1 MIQIVAAAIRSR
13 VVPTILVIIAL
24 TTSMVLLLTVDR
36 IQQATKKGFNQSLGG
51 VDLVLGPRGGGI
63 ELVLYTVF
71 HLGKPTNNI
80 TTETLRDIE
89 RNPFVEWAIPI
100 ALGDSHQGFRVISTT
115 SEYFDRIQF
124 DGDQSLSFSQGRA
137 FQELNEVVIGSAVA
151 SELGYQRGSSIFVTH
166 GSDSLGRT
174 HDDFAF
180 QVSGIL
186 NPTGTPTDRAV
197 FVSLEGYE
205 LIHLG
210 WKSGSKIVS
219 LNSIDISQIPRERL
233 YPETITAAY
242 LGLSSKLNLFKAS
255 RFINE
260 YPEEAVSAVIP
271 GVALAELWSM
281 VGSVDFVFRIFNWL
295 IVGISLIG
303 MVTMTL
309 SGLDSR
315 TRELTILRAVGATPL
330 HLASMVLIETMFI
343 SIISMVMAIGLVR
356 LSTLIAADLLTQWAG
371 IRIEL
376 TWISFDEFSVLMIIV
391 LAGLVASLI
400 PATLIYRRSLARG
413 FLH

>member
-1 MIQIVAAAIRSR
+1 MIRIVAAAIRSR

-24 TTSMVLLLTVDR
+24 TTSMALLLTVDR
-36 IQQATKKGFNQSLGG
+36 IQEATKKGFNQSLGG
-51 VDLVLGPRGGGI
+51 VDLVLGPRGSGI

-80 TTETLRDIE
+80 TTETLKDIE
-89 RNPFVEWAIPI
+89 RNPFIEWAIPI
-100 ALGDSHQGFRVISTT
+100 ALGDSHRGFRVISTT

-124 DGDQSLSFSQGRA
+124 DGDQSLSFSQGSA
-137 FQELNEVVIGSAVA
+137 FQELNEVVLGSAVA
-151 SELGYQRGSSIFVTH
+151 SELGYRRGSSIFVTH
-166 GSDSLGRT
+166 GSESLGRT

-186 NPTGTPTDRAV
+186 NLTGTPIDRAI

-219 LNSIDISQIPRERL
+219 LDNVDISQIPRELL

-242 LGLSSKLNLFKAS
+242 LGLSSKLNLFRAS
-255 RFINE
+255 RSINE
-260 YPEEAVSAVIP
+260 YPEEAVSGVIP

-295 IVGISLIG
+295 IIGVSLIG

-315 TRELTILRAVGATPL
+315 TRELTILRAVGATPV
-330 HLASMVLIETMFI
+330 HLASMVLIETI
-343 SIISMVMAIGLVR
+343 LLSVISMLMAIGLVR
-356 LSTLIAADLLTQWAG
+356 LSTGIAADLLTRWAG
-371 IRIEL
+371 VRIEL
-376 TWISFDEFSVLMIIV
+376 TWISLAEFSVLMIII
-391 LAGLVASLI
+391 LAGLMASLF
-400 PATLIYRRSLARG
+400 PATLVYRRSLAQG
-413 FLH
+413 FSH